1 MSPADSDDESPRRAV
16 LLDFFPNG
24 RSNGGQYDRT
34 PTGFAMGTA
43 SFALY
48 EIVFAEDTDVTIGDE
63 VVVAPPA
70 ERSGIQR
77 LREVGYG
84 DLSGGAQSELE
95 YVVAELIE
103 ADEDRYVN
111 FFNEAGPITLRLH
124 QLNLLPGIGE
134 KLRENV
140 IDERRRRPFD
150 SFDDI
155 EDRVSGLHDPEG
167 VLADRIV
174 EEITEDDLKY
184 YLFATDEEREF

>member
-1 MSPADSDDESPRRAV
+1 MTTADSDDASPRRAV

-24 RSNGGQYDRT
+24 RSDGGQYART
-34 PTGFAMGTA
+34 PTGFAMGTEA
-43 SFALY
+43 FGLY
-48 EIVFAEDTDVTIGDE
+48 EIVFEEDTDVTIGDE
-63 VVVAPPA
+63 VVIEPPA

-77 LREVGYG
+77 LREVDYES
-84 DLSGGAQSELE
+84 LSGGAQSELE
-95 YVVAELIE
+95 YVVEERIE
-103 ADEDRYVN
+103 ADEDRYVE

-140 IDERRRRPFD
+140 IDQRRRQPFAD
-150 SFDDI
+150 LEDL
-155 EDRVSGLHDPEG
+155 EDRVSGLHDPKG

-184 YLFATDEEREF
+184 YLFATEEDRER